1 MANHPTVLA
10 IVQAG
15 GQGSRMDVLT
25 RERAKPVLTFGGT
38 HALID
43 FALSALAHAGISEVW
58 VSVQY
63 QASSLDRYLA
73 GGRPWDLDRTRGG
86 FRRMV
91 PEEGSGSP
99 HQEGFSHGNADDL
112 YRLRDAIEV
121 QGPDLLVVLSSDHVF
136 NIDLQAVIDRHLER
150 GAECTI
156 VTAEVGVQEA
166 GQNLVVDADTDGV
179 VREVAY
185 KPDSPA
191 TGTVATE
198 IFVYDTTVLL
208 EQLDRLRRRLQPVAA
223 SDATS
228 DTGLGDFGEHLVPAL
243 VGRGSV
249 HAVASTGYWR
259 DVGRPESYLQG
270 HRDLVRG
277 RVDVFDVR
285 ERPVIGHPVTDP
297 PGWVG
302 EGAQV
307 SEAMI
312 GPGCRVSGTVRRS
325 VLGPRVEVQA
335 GAVVEDSVLLGDTVI
350 EAGARVMTT
359 IVDTGVRV
367 GRHATVGVRPAAS
380 RLRDDD
386 ITMVGRDSRV
396 RRGSTVAGGARMEPG
411 SSS

>member
-1 MANHPTVLA
+1 MVNHATVLA

-43 FALSALAHAGISEVW
+43 FAMSALVHAGITEVW

-99 HQEGFSHGNADDL
+99 HQEGFSHGNADGL

-121 QGPDLLVVLSSDHVF
+121 QGPDLLVVLSADHVF
-136 NIDLQAVIDRHLER
+136 NIDLQAVIEQHLDR

-166 GQNLVVDADTDGV
+166 GQNLVVDADADGL

-185 KPDSPA
+185 KPESPT

-198 IFVYDTTVLL
+198 IFVYDTAVLL
-208 EQLDRLRRRLQPVAA
+208 EQLDLLRRQLHAA
-223 SDATS
+223 ADDNG

-243 VGRGSV
+243 VTRGKV
-249 HAVASTGYWR
+249 HAAASTGYWR
-259 DVGRPESYLQG
+259 DVGRPEAYLQG
-270 HRDLVRG
+270 HRDLVRA
-277 RVDVFDVR
+277 RVDVFNVR
-285 ERPVIGHPVTDP
+285 ERPVIGHPVTGP
-297 PGWVG
+297 PGWVA
-302 EGAQV
+302 EGGQV

-312 GPGCRVSGTVRRS
+312 GPGSRVSGTVRRS

-335 GAVVEDSVLLGDTVI
+335 GAVVEDSVLLGDTVV
-350 EAGARVMTT
+350 EAGARVVTT

-367 GRHATVGVRPAAS
+367 GRHATVGARPAAN
-380 RLRDDD
+380 RVRDDD

-396 RRGSTVAGGARMEPG
+396 RRGTTVPAGARMEPG
-411 SSS
+411 SST